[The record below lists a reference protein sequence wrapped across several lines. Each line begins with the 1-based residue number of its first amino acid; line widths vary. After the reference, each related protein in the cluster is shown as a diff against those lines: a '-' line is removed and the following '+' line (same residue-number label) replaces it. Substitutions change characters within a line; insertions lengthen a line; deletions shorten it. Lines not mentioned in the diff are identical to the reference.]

1 MNKIISISAAIL
13 VIAASVIVFSLS
25 RFTGSVAVANTEVD
39 PAGLAKPK
47 KTMRAFTSEQELKDY
62 FRVLEEKRRRDSERR
77 AEKSKTSSSENSSG
91 LASAPSASP
100 ASADAQSAKDDKE
113 EDSVTNNQHAGVD
126 EGGIV
131 KVHGDHLVILRRGRL
146 FTVKIGDNALKPV
159 DAVDAFAPG
168 VNPNS
173 DWYDEMLVSGNT
185 VVVIGYSYGRGGTE
199 VNLFDI
205 DELGGLDYRSTYHLR
220 SNDYYSSRNYAS
232 RLIGS
237 KLIFYTPMYLGY
249 GSGDPMARFPA
260 VRKWHKG
267 ATDSEF
273 ERIIP
278 ATSIYRAERPVESGN
293 LALHTVTVCDL
304 ASRDFSCKA
313 TGTLGAPGRV
323 FYVSPSSVYVWTT
336 DWQYAYRG
344 GEKPKSSS
352 MLYKMPLDGT
362 APSAVGTTG
371 SPVDQ
376 FSFLESGDQHLNVL
390 VRSDGYGEQMWGSE
404 FATGDVALFRMP
416 VDSFSDGSLDAPR
429 YRYQE
434 LPKPEGYTFQN
445 RFVGDYLLYG
455 TGSGWGRPEQKDAA
469 NLYAVSWANG
479 EVNNLRLKHGVD
491 RIEQMGKDAVVV
503 GTNGNDLYF
512 SPIRLGDTPEVKES
526 YARKN
531 ASQGELRSHGFFY
544 KPDGRDSGLLGLP
557 IAREGRAGYRHL
569 VEGSAAIL
577 FLRNSSL
584 SFNEI
589 GEMEARNAS
598 NNDGCRASCVD
609 WYGNARPL
617 FIRNRVFALLGYEI
631 VEGNVGDGRIR
642 EMRRINYSPGG
653 GVKRLAEE
661 E

>member
-1 MNKIISISAAIL
+1 MKRTISISAAML
-13 VIAASVIVFSLS
+13 VIAASVIIFSSS
-25 RFTGSVAVANTEVD
+25 RFNGSIAVANTEID
-39 PAGLAKPK
+39 PAAAELAKPK
-47 KTMRAFTSEQELKDY
+47 KTMRAFASEQELKNY
-62 FRVLEEKRRRDSERR
+62 FREWAEKQRRDQEGRR
-77 AEKSKTSSSENSSG
+77 AKSESSSNASG
-91 LASAPSASP
+91 LAAPSAS
-100 ASADAQSAKDDKE
+100 ADAEKSAKED
-113 EDSVTNNQHAGVD
+113 DSVTNNQHAGVD

-131 KVHGDHLVILRRGRL
+131 KLHGDHLVILRRGRL
-146 FTVKIGDNALKPV
+146 FTVKIGDNSLKPV

-168 VNPNS
+168 VNPQS
-173 DWYDEMLVSGNT
+173 DWYDEMLVSRNT
-185 VVVIGYSYGRGGTE
+185 VVVVGYSYGRGGTE
-199 VNLFDI
+199 INLFDI

-249 GSGDPMARFPA
+249 YGGDPMERFPA

-267 ATDSEF
+267 ATDKEF

-278 ATSIYRAERPVESGN
+278 ATSIYRAERPVESSYGM
-293 LALHTVTVCDL
+293 ALHTVTVCDL
-304 ASRDFSCKA
+304 ASRDFSCTA

-336 DWQYAYRG
+336 DWQYGYRS
-344 GEKPKSSS
+344 GEKPKNSS

-362 APSAVGTTG
+362 PPSAVGVAG

-376 FSFLESGDQHLNVL
+376 FSFLESDDKHLNVL

-404 FATGDVALFRMP
+404 FAEGDVALFRMP
-416 VDSFSDGSLDAPR
+416 VDSFSDGSMDAPR

-434 LPKPEGYTFQN
+434 MPKPEGYTFQN
-445 RFVGDYLLYG
+445 RFVGEYLLYG
-455 TGSGWGRPEQKDAA
+455 TGSGWGRPEQKNAA
-469 NLYAVSWANG
+469 NLYAVNWANG

-491 RIEQMGKDAVVV
+491 RIEQMGSDAVVV
-503 GTNGNDLYF
+503 GTNGSDLYF
-512 SPIRLGDTPEVKES
+512 SPVRLGDTPEVRES

-577 FLRNSSL
+577 FLRNNSL
-584 SFNEI
+584 SFDEI
-589 GEMEARNAS
+589 GEMEARNS
-598 NNDGCRASCVD
+598 STNDGCRASCVD

-617 FIRNRVFALLGYEI
+617 FVRNRVFALLGYEI
-631 VEGNVGDGRIR
+631 VEGNVSGDRIR
-642 EMRRINYSPGG
+642 ETRRINYSPS
-653 GVKRLAEE
+653 GVKRLADEE
-661 E
+661 

>member
-1 MNKIISISAAIL
+1 MNKTFSITTAIL
-13 VIAASVIVFSLS
+13 VIAASVFIFSNS
-25 RFTGSVAVANTEVD
+25 SFNGSVAVANTEVD
-39 PAGLAKPK
+39 PAVAELAKPK
-47 KTMRAFTSEQELKDY
+47 RAMRAFSSEQELKDY
-62 FRVLEEKRRRDSERR
+62 FRVLEEKRKRDSERR
-77 AEKSKTSSSENSSG
+77 AEQSKSVSTNSSG
-91 LASAPSASP
+91 LASPM
-100 ASADAQSAKDDKE
+100 ASADAEKSAKEAD
-113 EDSVTNNQHAGVD
+113 DSVTNNQHAGVD

-131 KVHGDHLVILRRGRL
+131 KLHGDHLVILRRGRL

-168 VNPNS
+168 VNPQS

-185 VVVIGYSYGRGGTE
+185 VAVIGYSYGRGGTE

-249 GSGDPMARFPA
+249 SGGDPMKQFPA
-260 VRKWHKG
+260 VRKWHNG
-267 ATDSEF
+267 ATDKEF

-278 ATSIYRAERPVESGN
+278 ATSIYRAERPVESSYG
-293 LALHTVTVCDL
+293 LALHTVTTCDL
-304 ASRDFSCKA
+304 ASREFSCTA

-336 DWQYAYRG
+336 DWQYGHRNG
-344 GEKPKSSS
+344 DKPKSNS

-362 APSAVGTTG
+362 APSAVGVTG

-376 FSFLESGDQHLNVL
+376 FSFLESADNHLNVL

-404 FATGDVALFRMP
+404 FAAGDVALFRMP
-416 VDSFSDGSLDAPR
+416 VDSFSDGSLDAPG

-469 NLYAVSWANG
+469 NLYAVNWANG

-512 SPIRLGDTPEVKES
+512 SPVRLGETPEVKES

-577 FLRNSSL
+577 FLRNESL
-584 SFNEI
+584 SFDEI
-589 GEMEARNAS
+589 GEMEAKNFS

-617 FIRNRVFALLGYEI
+617 FVKNRVFALLGYEI
-631 VEGNVGDGRIR
+631 VEGNVSRDRIQ
-642 EMRRINYSPGG
+642 ELRRINYSAR
-653 GVKRLAEE
+653 VNAKRSADEE
-661 E
+661 